1 MHGHITSQGI
11 TSHGTSCPLSM
22 QAGACLAWRWW
33 RKPVYRLEAS
43 AEAVFYFPFWT
54 CTERRSPYLSRAPRC
69 ALDRRHIADSAYST
83 FRRCAGAAR
92 PSAFSTSA
100 TTNL

>member
-1 MHGHITSQGI
+1 MVKEALQGVVASDEATSTG
-11 TSHGTSCPLSM
+11 
-22 QAGACLAWRWW
+22 
-33 RKPVYRLEAS
+33 
-43 AEAVFYFPFWT
+43 
-54 CTERRSPYLSRAPRC
+54 RRSPYLSRAPRC

-100 TTNL
+100 TTDL